1 MSNNSHLKRAMLL
14 TGLVAGFGVA
24 KPASAMLVFDPITEG
39 ATTTTA
45 VFTGIIML
53 KVKHMDSTLTHMSG
67 TLDHISGTVD
77 HISGNTDIIVGHQA
91 NIDGATN
98 NISNQTDYNTY
109 NKKEVNLITN
119 NYYGGDN
126 GIIPILSDANNGKFL
141 GGNNDVN
148 SYEDG
153 YADAASYKDQ
163 IASNGSLTDASVEA
177 SKNLK
182 DANDLLVETLND
194 HRASLRSQSQQIG
207 ALSSA
212 ATAAG
217 SGTNDMLRYSN
228 AVAAAQA
235 NQMVEMRSLM
245 LAQANAQAAAQ
256 QAALDKDARQIASS
270 QSLRNGLKVINTS
283 ANVASDAN

>member
-1 MSNNSHLKRAMLL
+1 MSNNNHVKRAMLL

-24 KPASAMLVFDPITEG
+24 KPASAMLVFDPITEA
-39 ATTTTA
+39 ATITTA
-45 VFTGIIML
+45 SLTGAILL
-53 KVKHMDSTLTHMSG
+53 KVKRIDSNINHMT
-67 TLDHISGTVD
+67 GTVD
-77 HISGNTDIIVGHQA
+77 AIKGDTGAIVNHQVSIDNTNQHIDNSTQ
-91 NIDGATN
+91 

-109 NKKEVNLITN
+109 NHKEVTLINN

-126 GIIPILSDANNGKFL
+126 GIIPILKDGSNGKFL
-141 GGNNDVN
+141 GGSGDINA
-148 SYEDG
+148 YENG
-153 YADAASYKDQ
+153 YADAASYKSQ
-163 IASNGSLTDASVEA
+163 IASNGSLADASVQA

-194 HRASLRSQSQQIG
+194 HRSSLRTQSQQIG

-245 LAQANAQAAAQ
+245 LAQANAQAASQ
-256 QAALDKDARQIASS
+256 QASLDKDARQIASS

-283 ANVASDAN
+283 ATTSSEQY